1 MNIGVYDTVI
11 LLVILFAGFVGWRK
25 GLATQIASIISIFAS
40 YLVAVRF
47 RAPVAARIDA
57 EPPWNTFAAM
67 LILYLGT
74 SFIIWLVFRQVRTSI
89 ERMKM
94 REFDRQMGLLFG
106 GLKGIVLAGVITM
119 FAFTLLREPQRQA
132 IIHSQSGYYIAKFMT
147 GANSVMPIE
156 VQQFVEPYLRELE
169 QGFDSYPGNSYPGSY
184 PPGDEYQVQDSY
196 PYQPVTPDWNPPPAA
211 PTYEP
216 PPSNWPSDSRPD
228 WQSSTPSP
236 YQR

>member
-11 LLVILFAGFVGWRK
+11 LLVILFAAFVGWRK

-47 RAPVAARIDA
+47 RAPVAAKINA
-57 EPPWNTFAAM
+57 EPPWDTFAAM

-74 SFIIWLVFRQVRTSI
+74 SFLIWLVFRQVRTSI

-106 GLKGIVLAGVITM
+106 ALKGIVLAGVITM

-169 QGFDSYPGNSYPGSY
+169 QGFDSFPGGYL
-184 PPGDEYQVQDSY
+184 PGDEFHVQDGY
-196 PYQPVTPDWNPPPAA
+196 PYQPATPDWNPPPNSQSP
-211 PTYEP
+211 PTYVP
-216 PPSNWPSDSRPD
+216 PPSSWPPPPGND